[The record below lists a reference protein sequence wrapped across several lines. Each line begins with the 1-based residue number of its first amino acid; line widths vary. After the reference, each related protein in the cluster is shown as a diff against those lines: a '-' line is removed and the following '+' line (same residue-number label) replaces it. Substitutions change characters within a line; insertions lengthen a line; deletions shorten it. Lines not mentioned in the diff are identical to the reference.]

1 MCKMPWEPYLFEPL
15 KKFSVVDGKANIK
28 KVIRAQNCSKKFMSC
43 LYSFFFPRGT
53 VRKTRVLPIIPK

>member
-1 MCKMPWEPYLFEPL
+1 MRKMPWEPYLFEPL

-28 KVIRAQNCSKKFMSC
+28 TVIRAELFENSC
-43 LYSFFFPRGT
+43 HVYIPFFFPRGT